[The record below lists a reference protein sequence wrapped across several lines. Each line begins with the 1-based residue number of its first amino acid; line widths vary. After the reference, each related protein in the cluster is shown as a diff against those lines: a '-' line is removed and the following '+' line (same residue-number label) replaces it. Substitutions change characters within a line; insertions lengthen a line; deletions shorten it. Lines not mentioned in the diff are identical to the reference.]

1 MKVLILEDETLAAD
15 KLEKLLTEVDSN
27 VEIVA
32 RLKSIESGKEW
43 FAENDHPDLILS
55 DIRLLDGLSF
65 ELFRSLDID
74 KPVIFTTAYD
84 QYAIKAFEVNSV
96 DYLLK
101 PIQKDKLASAI
112 QKYRDHNGDNQNSAE
127 PSGGYAELMELLQ
140 AKQKEYKSRFMI
152 RTGQKIVAVPVEK
165 IAYFFSQNKLTYIV
179 AMDGKKYPFDQ
190 TLEVL
195 DHQLD
200 PKLFFRANRQYI
212 VKFESI
218 AEIHPHFKG
227 RMKITLS
234 PSADDEIV
242 ISAERTPEFKQWLD
256 Q

>member
-1 MKVLILEDETLAAD
+1 
-15 KLEKLLTEVDSN
+15 
-27 VEIVA
+27 
-32 RLKSIESGKEW
+32 
-43 FAENDHPDLILS
+43 
-55 DIRLLDGLSF
+55 
-65 ELFRSLDID
+65 
-74 KPVIFTTAYD
+74 
-84 QYAIKAFEVNSV
+84 
-96 DYLLK
+96 
-101 PIQKDKLASAI
+101 
-112 QKYRDHNGDNQNSAE
+112 
-127 PSGGYAELMELLQ
+127 
-140 AKQKEYKSRFMI
+140 
-152 RTGQKIVAVPVEK
+152 EK

-179 AMDGKKYPFDQ
+179 AIDGKKYPFDQ

-227 RMKITLS
+227 RMKIMLS

>member
-15 KLEKLLTEVDSN
+15 KLEKLLNEIDSDLQ
-27 VEIVA
+27 VIA
-32 RLKSIESGKEW
+32 RLKSIEAGKEW
-43 FAENDHPDLILS
+43 FAENAHPDLILS

-65 ELFRSLDID
+65 ELFKSLEID

-101 PIQKDKLASAI
+101 PIQKDKLAAAI
-112 QKYRDHNGDNQNSAE
+112 KKHKDHSSQNSSQPA
-127 PSGGYAELMELLQ
+127 GGYAELMELLQ

-152 RTGQKIVAVPVEK
+152 RTGQKIVAVPVDK
-165 IAYFFSQNKLTYIV
+165 IAYFYSQNKLTYIV
-179 AMDGKKYPFDQ
+179 ALDGKKYPFDQ

-195 DHQLD
+195 DQQLD

-227 RMKITLS
+227 RIKINLS
-234 PSADDEIV
+234 PSAEDEIV

>member
-15 KLEKLLTEVDSN
+15 KLEKLLSETGENIEV
-27 VEIVA
+27 VA
-32 RLKSIESGKEW
+32 RLKSIEAGQEW
-43 FAENDHPDLILS
+43 FADNTPPDLILS

-65 ELFRSLDID
+65 ELFKSLDID
-74 KPVIFTTAYD
+74 TPVIFTTAYD

-101 PIQKDKLASAI
+101 PIQKEKLAAALK
-112 QKYRDHNGDNQNSAE
+112 KYHDHNDSQSA
-127 PSGGYAELMELLQ
+127 PSANGYAELMELLQ

-152 RTGQKIVAVPVEK
+152 RTGQKIVAVPVDK

-179 AMDGKKYPFDQ
+179 ALDGKKYPFDQ
-190 TLEVL
+190 TLEVV

-200 PKLFFRANRQYI
+200 PKLFFRVNRQYI

-218 AEIHPHFKG
+218 SEIHPHFKG
-227 RMKITLS
+227 RMKINLS
-234 PSADDEIV
+234 PEADDEIV
-242 ISAERTPEFKQWLD
+242 ISADKTPEFKHWLD

>member
-1 MKVLILEDETLAAD
+1 MRVLILEDETLAAD
-15 KLEKLLTEVDSN
+15 KLEKLLSEVGEN
-27 VEIVA
+27 IEVIA
-32 RLKSIESGKEW
+32 RLKSIEAGKEW
-43 FAENDHPDLILS
+43 FAENEHPDLILS

-65 ELFRSLDID
+65 ELFKTLDID

-101 PIQKDKLASAI
+101 PIQKDKLEVAIKKYHSHNDQNTPEPVSA
-112 QKYRDHNGDNQNSAE
+112 
-127 PSGGYAELMELLQ
+127 PGYAELMELLQ
-140 AKQKEYKSRFMI
+140 SKQKEYKSRFMI
-152 RTGQKIVAVPVEK
+152 RTGQKIVAVPVDK

-179 AMDGKKYPFDQ
+179 AFDGKKYPFDQ

-200 PKLFFRANRQYI
+200 PKLFFRVNRQYI

-227 RMKITLS
+227 RMKINLS
-234 PSADDEIV
+234 PEADDEIV
-242 ISAERTPEFKQWLD
+242 ISADKTPEFKQWLD